1 MNLTGSTRF
10 LWITIFLALCV
21 APRLVHAQIQ
31 QDTTHWNDEELY
43 QEEDKGAP
51 AFFSVGGGVLGAFF
65 KPDLSAFNS
74 NLGIPFVGKNY
85 REQVWM
91 IGGQGFVT
99 LPWVKN
105 LRLGGMGYSGTSAD
119 CGCIDT
125 TVNGGADTVNRYMT
139 YEVGYAA
146 ITIDYV
152 LPLRMGHFHIVP
164 GVALGYGAV
173 NLYLRQAQ
181 NRLSFDL
188 NADFNGSSAN
198 YTHTY
203 TSNFFLYMPQ
213 VQFEYSPIGF
223 LMFRLSAGWQGTAM
237 GTWTVDQGVSLG
249 SANSLS
255 GIKGSGLIVSLGAFL
270 GLFQ

>member
-1 MNLTGSTRF
+1 MNLIGRLGISAAIV
-10 LWITIFLALCV
+10 LIALAMM
-21 APRLVHAQIQ
+21 PRHAIAQIQ

-173 NLYLRQAQ
+173 NLYLRQ
-181 NRLSFDL
+181 
-188 NADFNGSSAN
+188 
-198 YTHTY
+198 
-203 TSNFFLYMPQ
+203 
-213 VQFEYSPIGF
+213 
-223 LMFRLSAGWQGTAM
+223 
-237 GTWTVDQGVSLG
+237 
-249 SANSLS
+249 
-255 GIKGSGLIVSLGAFL
+255 
-270 GLFQ
+270 